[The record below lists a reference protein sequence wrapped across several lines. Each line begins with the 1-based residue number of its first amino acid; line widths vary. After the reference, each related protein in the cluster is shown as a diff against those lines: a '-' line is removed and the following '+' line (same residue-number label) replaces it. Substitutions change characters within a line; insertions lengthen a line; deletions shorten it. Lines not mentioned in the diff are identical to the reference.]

1 MLQPT
6 VLSVQDVWFTYPR
19 GQKEVLRGVSFE
31 VRAGAVHALLGPN
44 GAGKST
50 LLHLLLGLY
59 APSRGEI
66 RLHGQPLHRY
76 SRAALSRQI
85 ALVPQRETVP
95 FEYRV
100 LEYVLLGRTP
110 HLDLLQMPRLA
121 DVEAAR
127 AALEHLGLS
136 HLAHRKVAALSGGEH
151 QLVLIARA
159 VAQETPILLLD
170 EPTAHLDLS
179 NKRRILLLLRE
190 LAREGRTVLLTTHD
204 PEVAL
209 AVADCCFLMR
219 SGRILHHGPA
229 AEVFTT
235 EKLSQTYEAPLQ
247 VLSVDGTKVVL
258 LDLSSRP
265 HYNRR

>member
-1 MLQPT
+1 MPQPT
-6 VLSVQDVWFTYPR
+6 VFSVQDVWFTYPG

-31 VRAGAVHALLGPN
+31 IDAGAVYAILGPN

-66 RLHGQPLHRY
+66 HFHGRPLHSY

-85 ALVPQRETVP
+85 ALVPQRETIP

-110 HLDLLQMPRLA
+110 HLDFLQMPRPA

-127 AALEHLGLS
+127 SALEYLGLS

-159 VAQETPILLLD
+159 VAQETLVLLLD
-170 EPTAHLDLS
+170 EPTAHLDLN

-190 LAREGRTVLLTTHD
+190 LAREGRTILLTTHD

-209 AVADCCFLMR
+209 AVADRCLLMR
-219 SGRILHHGPA
+219 SGRILYQGTA

-235 EKLSQTYEAPLQ
+235 EKLSQTYEAPLR
-247 VLSVDGTKVVL
+247 VFSVNGTKVVL
-258 LDLSSRP
+258 LDLHSRP
-265 HYNRR
+265 